1 MIEIEWYSDFVTLLT
16 TVIDK
21 LRNSS
26 LILHCIWFSISPA
39 LFRMCSFFSEI
50 LWCEHLACLSP
61 SPVQYWVMTQP
72 HMLYFLTFLIPPP
85 LPHHHHRCHKEIW
98 IYIFSVSM
106 PYQRKSFL
114 ICCHM
119 KLRTLRRAEWR
130 AGKKKLSIKCKYLD
144 VGVMQQNM

>member
-26 LILHCIWFSISPA
+26 PILHCIWFFISPA

-98 IYIFSVSM
+98 IYIFQCRCHIKENLFLSVAIWNWGLWGG
-106 PYQRKSFL
+106 QR
-114 ICCHM
+114 
-119 KLRTLRRAEWR
+119 RGEV
-130 AGKKKLSIKCKYLD
+130 KKLLIKCKYLD